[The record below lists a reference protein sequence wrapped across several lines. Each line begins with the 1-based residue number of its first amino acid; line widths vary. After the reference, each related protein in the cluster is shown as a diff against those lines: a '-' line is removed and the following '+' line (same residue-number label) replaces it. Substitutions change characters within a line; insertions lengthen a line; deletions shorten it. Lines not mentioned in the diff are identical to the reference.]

1 MVSDTRLFT
10 ASLLQP
16 DMFEE
21 LLVPEF
27 LNLSIPLLIARDSA
41 SSSLGRRVLL
51 CQDGELL
58 FLVFQ
63 EVQVRLLRDLRHGC
77 PREGLHWLLRL
88 LEGLQKLLVKTVVFM
103 WWFYCCRGLLMGTT
117 YFVAQD
123 RCQKLLLVSR
133 QCVRNFYQLHQLV
146 IAKVYTTLWIVL
158 IKHYIHN
165 PLISLLDRVKYA
177 WWWCR
182 GHEPVRFFGR
192 WL

>member
-27 LNLSIPLLIARDSA
+27 LNLSVPLLIARDSA

-77 PREGLHWLLRL
+77 PREGLH
-88 LEGLQKLLVKTVVFM
+88 
-103 WWFYCCRGLLMGTT
+103 
-117 YFVAQD
+117 
-123 RCQKLLLVSR
+123 
-133 QCVRNFYQLHQLV
+133 
-146 IAKVYTTLWIVL
+146 
-158 IKHYIHN
+158 
-165 PLISLLDRVKYA
+165 
-177 WWWCR
+177 
-182 GHEPVRFFGR
+182 
-192 WL
+192 